1 LKKAY
6 AKPSLG
12 IAKTGANQQPAM
24 SANSLPKAQ
33 PEVTY
38 LRPTHGLA
46 ALNLRDLWVYR
57 ELVYFLTWRD
67 ILVRYKQTVLGATW
81 AVIQPVIQMVVFTFI
96 FSNAAGLSS
105 EGVPYP
111 IFNFTALLPW
121 GLFSKA
127 MNDAGR
133 SLVSNRNMITKIYF
147 PRLTIPVS
155 SVLAGLVDFGIAFAV
170 YILLILYY
178 TFFPGSSYTFRF
190 TPALFTLP
198 LIIILA
204 LIATLGVSLWLS
216 AMNVIYRDVGQILP
230 FLTQIWFF
238 VTPIVYS
245 ASVVSKKWQIVYALN
260 PLTGVVE
267 GFRWCLLGIHSLPW
281 QLLAISSLVA
291 VILLVSGLVYFR
303 NMERSFADEI

>member
-1 LKKAY
+1 MA
-6 AKPSLG
+6 
-12 IAKTGANQQPAM
+12 TNQLSKSQ
-24 SANSLPKAQ
+24 SD
-33 PEVTY
+33 VTF

-46 ALNLRDLWVYR
+46 ALNLRDLWIFR
-57 ELVYFLTWRD
+57 ELVLFLTWRD
-67 ILVRYKQTVLGATW
+67 ILVRYKQTVLGAAW

-133 SLVSNRNMITKIYF
+133 SLVTNRNMITKIYF
-147 PRLTIPVS
+147 PRLTIPVA
-155 SVLAGLVDFGIAFAV
+155 SVLAGLVDFAIAFVV
-170 YILLILYY
+170 YIVIILYY
-178 TFFPGSSYTFRF
+178 TFAPNSSYAFKF
-190 TPALFTLP
+190 TPALLTLP
-198 LIIILA
+198 LFIILA
-204 LIATLGVSLWLS
+204 LVATLGVSLWFS
-216 AMNVIYRDVGQILP
+216 AMNVLYRDVGHILP

-245 ASVVSKKWQIVYALN
+245 SSVVSKKWQILYALN

-267 GFRWCLLGIHSLPW
+267 GFRWSLLGIHSLPW
-281 QLLAISSLVA
+281 QLLVVSSGIAVA
-291 VILLVSGLVYFR
+291 LLITGLVYFR
-303 NMERSFADEI
+303 NMERTFADEI

>member
-1 LKKAY
+1 MATTQLN
-6 AKPSLG
+6 
-12 IAKTGANQQPAM
+12 KTH
-24 SANSLPKAQ
+24 SDVIL
-33 PEVTY
+33 
-38 LRPTHGLA
+38 LRPTRGLA

-57 ELVYFLTWRD
+57 ELVLFLTWRD
-67 ILVRYKQTVLGATW
+67 ILVRYKQTVLGAAW

-147 PRLTIPVS
+147 PRLTIPVA
-155 SVLAGLVDFGIAFAV
+155 SVLAGMVDFGIAFIV
-170 YILLILYY
+170 YVLIILYY
-178 TFFPGSSYTFRF
+178 TLSPSSGYTFRF
-190 TPALFTLP
+190 TSALFALP
-198 LIIILA
+198 GFIILA
-204 LIATLGVSLWLS
+204 LVVTLGVSFWFS
-216 AMNVIYRDVGQILP
+216 AMNVIYRDVGHILP

-245 ASVVSKKWQIVYALN
+245 ASVVSQKWQILYALN

-267 GFRWCLLGIHSLPW
+267 GFRWSLLGVHSLPW
-281 QLLAISSLVA
+281 QLLVISSVVA
-291 VILLVSGLVYFR
+291 ILLLITGLVYFR
-303 NMERSFADEI
+303 NMERTFADEI

>member
-1 LKKAY
+1 MA
-6 AKPSLG
+6 
-12 IAKTGANQQPAM
+12 ANQV
-24 SANSLPKAQ
+24 SKLH
-33 PEVTY
+33 PEVTF

-57 ELVYFLTWRD
+57 ELVMFLTWRD
-67 ILVRYKQTVLGATW
+67 ILVRYKQTVLGAAW

-96 FSNAAGLSS
+96 FSTAAGLSS

-133 SLVSNRNMITKIYF
+133 SLVTNRNMITKIYF
-147 PRLTIPVS
+147 PRLTIPVA
-155 SVLAGLVDFGIAFAV
+155 SVLAGMVDFAIAFLV
-170 YILLILYY
+170 YIAIILYY
-178 TFFPGSSYTFRF
+178 TFAPGSTYTFHF
-190 TPALFTLP
+190 TTALLALP

-204 LIATLGVSLWLS
+204 LVATLGVSLWFS
-216 AMNVIYRDVGQILP
+216 AMNVIYRDVGHILP

-267 GFRWCLLGIHSLPW
+267 GFRWSLLGVHSLPW
-281 QLLAISSLVA
+281 QLLAISAGVA
-291 VILLVSGLVYFR
+291 VLLLVTGLIYFR
-303 NMERSFADEI
+303 NMERTFADEI

>member
-1 LKKAY
+1 MA
-6 AKPSLG
+6 
-12 IAKTGANQQPAM
+12 ANQ
-24 SANSLPKAQ
+24 LFKARSD
-33 PEVTY
+33 VTF

-57 ELVYFLTWRD
+57 ELVLFLTWRD
-67 ILVRYKQTVLGATW
+67 VLVRYKQTVLGAAW

-96 FSNAAGLSS
+96 FSNAASFSS

-133 SLVSNRNMITKIYF
+133 SLVTNRNMITKIYF
-147 PRLTIPVS
+147 PRLTIPVA
-155 SVLAGLVDFGIAFAV
+155 SVLAGMVDFAIAFIV
-170 YILLILYY
+170 YIAIILYY
-178 TFFPGSSYTFRF
+178 TFSPGSIYTFKF
-190 TPALFTLP
+190 TPALLTLP
-198 LIIILA
+198 LFIILA
-204 LIATLGVSLWLS
+204 LVATLGVSLWFS
-216 AMNVIYRDVGQILP
+216 AMNVVYRDVGHILP

-245 ASVVSKKWQIVYALN
+245 ASVVSKKWQILYALN

-267 GFRWCLLGIHSLPW
+267 GFRWSLLGVHSLPW
-281 QLLAISSLVA
+281 QLLVISSGIA
-291 VILLVSGLVYFR
+291 VVLMITGLVYFR
-303 NMERSFADEI
+303 NMERTFADEI

>member
-1 LKKAY
+1 MA
-6 AKPSLG
+6 
-12 IAKTGANQQPAM
+12 ANQLIK
-24 SANSLPKAQ
+24 SRSD
-33 PEVTY
+33 VTL

-57 ELVYFLTWRD
+57 ELVLFLTWRD
-67 ILVRYKQTVLGATW
+67 VLVRYKQTVLGAAW
-81 AVIQPVIQMVVFTFI
+81 AVIQPVVQMVVFTFI

-147 PRLTIPVS
+147 PRMTIPVA
-155 SVLAGLVDFGIAFAV
+155 SVLAGMVDFAIAFGV
-170 YILLILYY
+170 YIVIILYY
-178 TFFPGSSYTFRF
+178 TFSPGSSYTFTF

-198 LIIILA
+198 LFIILA
-204 LIATLGVSLWLS
+204 LVATLGVSLWFS
-216 AMNVIYRDVGQILP
+216 AMNVIYRDVGHILP

-245 ASVVSKKWQIVYALN
+245 ASVVSKKWQILYALN

-267 GFRWCLLGIHSLPW
+267 GFRWSLLGVHSLPW
-281 QLLAISSLVA
+281 QLLAISSGIA
-291 VILLVSGLVYFR
+291 ILLLITGLVYFR
-303 NMERSFADEI
+303 NMERTFADEI